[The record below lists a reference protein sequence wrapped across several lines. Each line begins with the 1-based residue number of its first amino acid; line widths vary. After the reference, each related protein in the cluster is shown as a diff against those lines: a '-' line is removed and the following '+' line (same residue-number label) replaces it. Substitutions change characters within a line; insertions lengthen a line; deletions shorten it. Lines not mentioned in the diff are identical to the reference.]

1 MVNFISRVF
10 SDATAAIIVSQ
21 GTFVVL
27 TVFGGGIF
35 IPWSSTPSYWVW
47 LQELS
52 VFTQGSRAAILHVH
66 DYLEYKCFTSGPD
79 TSNLCEVSGMTFPC
93 DSMSEISEYCMVK
106 GRMVVHILQG
116 ISLSESVT
124 IDFGFLV
131 LTFIVCR
138 LGVLIL
144 MHFSADRIVA
154 MMKRMRSSGVKEEMI
169 KIQNKNRLLEGR
181 SSQSQQMIFLII
193 LCKCASVDGYIHNT

>member
-1 MVNFISRVF
+1 MVNLISRVF
-10 SDATAAIIVSQ
+10 SDATAAIIVCQ

-35 IPWSSTPSYWVW
+35 ISWSSTPSYWVW

-52 VFTQGSRAAILHVH
+52 VFTQGSRAAILHVN
-66 DYLEYKCFTSGPD
+66 DYLEYKCFTSGPG
-79 TSNLCEVSGMTFPC
+79 TSNVCEVLGMTFPC
-93 DSMSEISEYCMVK
+93 DSAGDNSEYCMVK
-106 GRMVVHILQG
+106 GRTVLYVLQG
-116 ISLSESVT
+116 TSLAESLS
-124 IDFGFLV
+124 IYFGYLV

-154 MMKRMRSSGVKEEMI
+154 MIKRMRSSGVQEEMI

-181 SSQSQQMIFLII
+181 SSQSQQMLI
-193 LCKCASVDGYIHNT
+193 